1 MDDIRDTVGH
11 LYSGMPS
18 RLYLIDRAGRIAYQ
32 SGRGPFGFKPAELEQ
47 AIHLLAVADELDK
60 AKPAGDPLPQL
71 TEAEAWTALPAG
83 EGKGGPLPGWART
96 LAWSSPRT
104 TAALIQLD
112 QAMRVNSPVDAKL
125 RAKVRW
131 ACARQTGSRYGE
143 VAALAD
149 LLRAGGTAADVA
161 ALTGDW
167 DTLPAAERT
176 TLRFARKLTAMGSS
190 VTDAEF
196 EAVRKVHGDTTSVGL
211 VLVIAYANFQ
221 DRLVM
226 ALGTP
231 LADGELSVPAVTF
244 KTPYVGGA
252 VPPRSLPADPL
263 DTPPPQVTDPAWLEV
278 GAESLRRSMEAQT
291 ARPPRV
297 RVPSFDELKANSP
310 AGTFRPGQ
318 TVKINW
324 SLAATGHQPLMTRAW
339 LNCLRAFGAEANQS
353 TVFEESAFWVV
364 TRSVDCFY

>member
-1 MDDIRDTVGH
+1 
-11 LYSGMPS
+11 
-18 RLYLIDRAGRIAYQ
+18 
-32 SGRGPFGFKPAELEQ
+32 LEQ
-47 AIHLLAVADELDK
+47 AIHLLAVADEL
-60 AKPAGDPLPQL
+60 AKSKPEGDPLPQL
-71 TEAEAWTALPAG
+71 STAAAWLALPAG
-83 EGKGGPLPGWART
+83 EGKSGPLPGWART

-104 TAALIQLD
+104 TAALIQLE
-112 QAMRVNSPVDAKL
+112 QAMRVKSPVDAKL

-149 LLRAGGTAADVA
+149 LLRAGGTAAEVA
-161 ALTGDW
+161 ALTSDW
-167 DTLPAAERT
+167 DQLPAGERT

-196 EAVRKVHGDTTSVGL
+196 EAVRKVHGDTDSVGL
-211 VLVIAYANFQ
+211 VLTVAYSNFQ
-221 DRLVM
+221 DRLVL

-231 LADGELSVPAVTF
+231 AADGELPVPAVTF

-252 VPPRSLPADPL
+252 VPPRDLPADPL
-263 DTPPPQVTDPAWLEV
+263 DTPPPRVTDPAWLDT
-278 GAESLRRSMEAQT
+278 GAESLRRAMTAQT

-297 RVPSFDELKANSP
+297 RVPTFDELKASSP
-310 AGTFRPGQ
+310 PGTFRPGQ

-324 SLAATGHQPLMTRAW
+324 SLAATGHQPELARAW
-339 LNCLRAFGAEANQS
+339 LNCLRAFGGETQQS
-353 TVFEESAFWVV
+353 TIFEESAFWVV